1 MVIEETSLEIGE
13 RFQAFH
19 NFLDETYKMDLF
31 YGEPRLKDL
40 LELIKDFDTWASEL
54 ENRIIMEKED
64 DSQSNED

>member
-1 MVIEETSLEIGE
+1 MVIEETSLEIRE

-40 LELIKDFDTWASEL
+40 LELVKDFDIWASEL
-54 ENRIIMEKED
+54 ENRIMMEKEND
-64 DSQSNED
+64 NQSNED